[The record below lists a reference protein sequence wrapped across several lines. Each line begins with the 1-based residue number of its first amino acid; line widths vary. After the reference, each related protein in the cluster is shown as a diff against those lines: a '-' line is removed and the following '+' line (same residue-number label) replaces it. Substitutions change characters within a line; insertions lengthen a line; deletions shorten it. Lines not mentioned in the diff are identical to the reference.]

1 MEKDLRLVYDDRQS
15 TFEELLNKVK
25 SVTIR
30 RKNVL
35 VLVTAL
41 YKVHCGRDPDIM
53 NKILKIRNVK

>member
-15 TFEELLNKVK
+15 PFEELLNKVK
-25 SVTIR
+25 SVTIH

-41 YKVHCGRDPDIM
+41 YKVHRGRDPDIM